1 MFFHNKGKRADGN
14 EIFIED
20 ICKRTWK
27 DLYRFIYYKV
37 QNKEEAEDIT
47 QETYAKTLKVIQDG
61 NLSIENYNN
70 YLKSIA
76 LNIIRDKWR
85 HSNRYGVNLDIEN
98 INPEDLSIDDFSEQS
113 ANRNVIVQAL
123 NSISE
128 DQRRVIEL
136 RIIKGFTVSETARIL
151 KKKESTIRVIQYRG
165 LQALALILK
174 NSEL

>member
-1 MFFHNKGKRADGN
+1 MFFQNRGKKADGN
-14 EIFIED
+14 EGFMED
-20 ICKRTWK
+20 ICMRTWK

-47 QETYAKTLKVIQDG
+47 QETYAKAIKVIQNG
-61 NLSIENYNN
+61 NLSIENYSN
-70 YLKSIA
+70 YFKSIA

-85 HSNRYGVNLDIEN
+85 YSNRYGVNLDIEN
-98 INPEDLSIDDFSEQS
+98 ISPDDLSIDDFSEQS
-113 ANRNVIVQAL
+113 ANRNVIEQAL

-174 NSEL
+174 TSGL